1 MATQPQSY
9 DHSTPSN
16 IPIPD
21 PTLITAQE
29 IARAKVELREEFKTA
44 LQSLRD
50 LTQNARE
57 SQLLTIT
64 TRLDGMDRIASM
76 LPQSLEREALRLERL
91 FEEKFNTIQLQFREL
106 NIRLEQDRTA
116 ATTAVNAALAA
127 QKEAA
132 QAQNQSNSA
141 AIAKS
146 ENSFTKEIDSL
157 RTLITATKEGIT
169 ADIINLTG
177 RMDRG
182 EGGFQG
188 ARTQIHEQRE
198 SMTVNTAIVGGIV
211 GFLILVV
218 AIAALWVSTSHPGGR
233 GDPGAAIA
241 VAPLNPSAI
250 APSR

>member
-1 MATQPQSY
+1 MATRPQPY

-21 PTLITAQE
+21 PTLITSQE
-29 IARAKVELREEFKTA
+29 IARAKIELREEFKVA

-50 LTQNARE
+50 LTENASK
-57 SQLLTIT
+57 SQLLIIT
-64 TRLDGMDRIASM
+64 TRLDGMDRVASM
-76 LPQSLEREALRLERL
+76 LPQTLEREALRLEKL
-91 FEEKFNTIQLQFREL
+91 FEEKFHTIQLQFREL
-106 NIRLEQDRTA
+106 NIRLEQDRA
-116 ATTAVNAALAA
+116 SATTAVNAALAA

-132 QAQNQSNSA
+132 QAQNMSNSA

-188 ARTQIHEQRE
+188 ARAQTEDARANLTQIITII
-198 SMTVNTAIVGGIV
+198 SGIV
-211 GFLILVV
+211 GFFVLLVM
-218 AIAALWVSTSHPGGR
+218 IGGLWVNSHVSRP
-233 GDPGAAIA
+233 DVTPSAIA
-241 VAPLNPSAI
+241 VAPLNKSAL
-250 APSR
+250 APP